1 MAKKITSP
9 AFTRKEK
16 TTEQTLDELLNRGK
30 KSSSRYLFGESADPV
45 TLASTPLTAAATGNV
60 QGANTTATGY
70 TPSTNS
76 TYSIYDY
83 PSQHSDFDQNTA
95 GNWLEEFNRLNSGYQ
110 PSQEANYETPQGFQ
124 QVMSDLV
131 TIPVAQTPDGGTLYS
146 NGMVQYVDGT
156 TRQVSGADVPRVIR
170 RFDDGSVLLAN
181 GKFINASSRIGRAY
195 QGVSGLLDVLNL
207 SGQTI
212 TQQYGNYNPGL
223 GYSSGFHSGLDVRT
237 RDLPQDFYFTLP
249 FDAKVVDVKYDD
261 GTRWGTNSGH
271 QGYGNSILLELPNGS
286 MIRLSHLSDMVN
298 IQPGTT
304 ISSFDYIGTP
314 GSTGNSTAEHLDLEY
329 YDSNG
334 RKISDPSKFYFD
346 AMQHIDNDKIQ
357 QASSDAS
364 NLSTADQKW
373 LQAQQAAIERGENI
387 TLDPKQFEEGYQARQ
402 PQQQTTLGAYD
413 GVLPTQPKP
422 EETPITQALQ
432 PMSSQRQAAGEAVNT
447 AGKALADRGILSG
460 LGNTPEGFVGAGE
473 LVAGDYPAA
482 GRELSATI
490 ERSNP
495 SKRIDVGLSELLRGD
510 VSGAKDVL
518 TDTLSRGAT
527 KVTDTLKGLN
537 IFNPPQVQ
545 ASSLSD
551 SNYQAGSGV
560 KQAIQQAQNYYQ
572 GDYKPSLT
580 TPFAKKVVGESPSGT
595 QELAKSSYSP
605 SAQVTA
611 VSNPQDPFF
620 KAGGATRYA
629 GMINAD
635 SNYRGAL
642 TPALF
647 TNAFYENAQN
657 VRDVF
662 GGSAYEQEAATKARQ
677 AEASKYNFNP
687 DQWAYQNKEDY
698 RREVDS
704 YNQKLNA
711 YLNQIESS
719 AKGQGGDYATL
730 ARASSSLKTPFA
742 QKEEIAGNAFYSPS
756 RKNQTYADLAGT
768 KSTFDAFKPV
778 TTSNQTI
785 FSSNRPDYANYVSL
799 SDYLRQGKTA
809 QQYYAET
816 GQQSYLD
823 QLGRSGISVD
833 TQGNLSGVGINNG
846 SQQGDVSWGQV
857 SVPTLGGQSIP
868 TTRYTNPSSTVARA
882 RQDAAIA
889 WNPNTQQKSISQRAR
904 EEAARKWR
912 VY

>member
-45 TLASTPLTAAATGNV
+45 TLASTPQSALAYGNV
-60 QGANTTATGY
+60 QGSNTSATGY

-83 PSQHSDFDQNTA
+83 PSQYSDFDQNTA
-95 GNWLEEFNRLNSGYQ
+95 SDWL
-110 PSQEANYETPQGFQ
+110 
-124 QVMSDLV
+124 
-131 TIPVAQTPDGGTLYS
+131 
-146 NGMVQYVDGT
+146 
-156 TRQVSGADVPRVIR
+156 
-170 RFDDGSVLLAN
+170 
-181 GKFINASSRIGRAY
+181 
-195 QGVSGLLDVLNL
+195 
-207 SGQTI
+207 
-212 TQQYGNYNPGL
+212 QQYMDTFGVYGDQNTANPYEAPAGVLGDNQVTQELADKIYQTTGSTYTTGESQL
-223 GYSSGFHSGLDVRT
+223 GYTQND
-237 RDLPQDFYFTLP
+237 
-249 FDAKVVDVKYDD
+249 
-261 GTRWGTNSGH
+261 
-271 QGYGNSILLELPNGS
+271 
-286 MIRLSHLSDMVN
+286 
-298 IQPGTT
+298 GTT
-304 ISSFDYIGTP
+304 ISFDGRERYDQNGNVIENNPAYQKVGVGTNAAPNYLDQTWQDTVRQEEQTFYELEQQAKRIEQTDPERAARIRDQLKTAQDYFYNQYIP
-314 GSTGNSTAEHLDLEY
+314 NLQQLEQ
-329 YDSNG
+329 
-334 RKISDPSKFYFD
+334 KQPYFD
-346 AMQHIDNDKIQ
+346 Q
-357 QASSDAS
+357 
-364 NLSTADQKW
+364 
-373 LQAQQAAIERGENI
+373 
-387 TLDPKQFEEGYQARQ
+387 
-402 PQQQTTLGAYD
+402 
-413 GVLPTQPKP
+413 
-422 EETPITQALQ
+422 
-432 PMSSQRQAAGEAVNT
+432 VNT
-447 AGKALADRGILSG
+447 ALGQNKQLQGLYQEQYNVNNQLIDAKWNYDQRAAQNATKRYQELKQKDPNSLTLAEKLEIRSHEIVNDPKNYEAMKKLLGGKTAADDLLDYENRTNPELINLQNQIDASTQAQNDLLSNQARFAQEPAVVDKG
-460 LGNTPEGFVGAGE
+460 AFTPKVQGQSVF
-473 LVAGDYPAA
+473 DQNK
-482 GRELSATI
+482 ATSSSTDQPQSLMQKASFAI
-490 ERSNP
+490 EKAQPTGQNV
-495 SKRIDVGLSELLRGD
+495 DFGVSEALRGD
-510 VSGAKDVL
+510 IKGAADVLGSTITQGANKAKDIL
-518 TDTLSRGAT
+518 TGMN
-527 KVTDTLKGLN
+527 V
-537 IFNPPQVQ
+537 FNPPTIQ
-545 ASSLSD
+545 ASELQS
-551 SNYQAGSGV
+551 GSGL
-560 KQAIQQAQNYYQ
+560 KQQIQQAQQYYQ
-572 GDYKPSLT
+572 GGAKQSLT

-605 SAQVTA
+605 SAQATA

-778 TTSNQTI
+778 TTSNQTS

-823 QLGRSGISVD
+823 QLGKAGITMDS
-833 TQGNLSGVGINNG
+833 QGNLSGVGIDSSPSG
-846 SQQGDVSWGQV
+846 GQAGDVSWGRV
-857 SVPTLGGQSIP
+857 SDSRTGQSIP
-868 TTRYTNPSSTVARA
+868 TTRYTNPSSIVARA

-912 VY
+912 TY